1 MMKNIQI
8 IASLFLFSLLTLNCV
23 LAQNKMKADFE
34 RKQNFDADWKFALG
48 DSPENSSE
56 NLDDKNWRK
65 LDLPHD
71 WSIEGKSEKN
81 NPSEGDGGFFPAGTG
96 WYRKTFA
103 VPAQWKNQKVAIYF
117 EGVYMNAEVFI
128 NGKSVGM
135 QPYGYTSFE
144 YDLTPYLKFGQ
155 QNTIAVKVDNSKQ
168 KNSRWY
174 SGSGIYR
181 HVWLKVRN
189 PIYIKTWGVSITTPK
204 VTNEK
209 ATVQIKTKVKNETE
223 TLQIMAVSTTLSI
236 KKVNGYNTVSMN
248 TDNTVGVDLKAGE
261 EKEIIQNIEVEKPI
275 LWSPETPDL
284 YRAEVKIMK
293 GHIKISDEPI
303 DVVKKDFGI
312 RTIEFTPENGFVL
325 NGKKIELNGGC
336 VHHDN
341 GALGAAAYDRAEVRK
356 VELLKTAGFNALRT
370 SHNPPSEAFLDA
382 CDRLGMLVIDE
393 AFDGWKEKKTTYD
406 YASIFDKWWKHDVE
420 SMVLRDRNHP
430 SIIMW
435 SIGNEIIERKE
446 PAAVET
452 AKMLVNAVRN
462 IDVTRPVTSAM
473 TTWDKSWEI
482 FDPLMAVHDVAGY
495 NYQLHH
501 AESDHARVP
510 SRIIVQTE
518 SYPKDAFSNWNLVQ
532 KHNYIIGD
540 FVWTAMD
547 YLGESGIGRYVYPG
561 EPAGEHWEGNLYPW
575 HGAYCG
581 DVDLTGWRKPIS
593 HYRSMLYNSNEKL
606 YMAVREPNPESGAIK
621 LTSWAVWPTW
631 ESWTWPGQEEKSL
644 EVEVYSKYPKVRL
657 YLNDKLIGEKETGL
671 GQEFK
676 ATFVIPY
683 ASGELKAIGIENNK
697 EVESVLLQTAQQPT
711 KIKLTADRKEIAA
724 DGQDLAYVTVEI
736 TDDKGVLNPN
746 AANQLTFYVSGPG
759 VIVGVDNAN
768 LKDTDLY
775 VANTRK
781 AWHGRAMVIIKSTK
795 KSGAINLEVTSPGL
809 ETAIINLKTIKGK

>member
-23 LAQNKMKADFE
+23 SAQKKMKADFE
-34 RKQNFDADWKFALG
+34 RKQLFDFDWKFSLG
-48 DSPENSSE
+48 ESSTANAVNFDDSS
-56 NLDDKNWRK
+56 WRK

-81 NPSEGDGGFFPAGTG
+81 NPSGGDGGFFPAGTG
-96 WYRKTFA
+96 WYRKTFS
-103 VPAQWKNQKVAIYF
+103 VPAHWKNQKVAIYF

-144 YDLTPYLKFGQ
+144 YDLTAYLKFGK

-181 HVWLKVRN
+181 HVWLKVKN
-189 PIYIKTWGVSITTPK
+189 PIHIKDWGVAISTSKVNTTRAIVTATVPIKTM
-204 VTNEK
+204 
-209 ATVQIKTKVKNETE
+209 VKNETASPQ
-223 TLQIMAVSTTLSI
+223 TISLSTIITDKNGKDVVGFYTRVKLQP
-236 KKVNGYNTVSMN
+236 N
-248 TDNTVGVDLKAGE
+248 E
-261 EKEIIQNIEVEKPI
+261 EQEVIQNIVIENPMF
-275 LWSPETPDL
+275 WSPEQPNL
-284 YRAEVKIMK
+284 YAAN
-293 GHIKISDEPI
+293 IKIKQGNTDLDLI
-303 DVVKKDFGI
+303 TKYFGI
-312 RTIEFTPENGFVL
+312 RTIEFSAENGFVL

-356 VELLKTAGFNALRT
+356 VELLKAAGFNALRT

-420 SMVLRDRNHP
+420 SMVFRDRNHP

-452 AKMLVNAVRN
+452 AKMLATAVRN
-462 IDVTRPVTSAM
+462 IDSTRPVTSAM
-473 TTWDKSWEI
+473 TTWDNSWEI
-482 FDPLMAVHDVAGY
+482 FDPLMAAHEVAGY

-501 AESDHARVP
+501 AESDHQRVP

-561 EPAGEHWEGNLYPW
+561 EPTGEHWEGNLYPW

-593 HYRSMLYNSNEKL
+593 HYRSMLYNDNEKL
-606 YMAVREPNPESGAIK
+606 YLAVLEPNPESGAIK

-631 ESWTWPGQEEKSL
+631 ESWTWPGHEGKNL

-657 YLNDKLIGEKETGL
+657 YLNDKVIGEKETAL

-676 ATFVIPY
+676 ATFTIPY
-683 ASGELKAIGIENNK
+683 ASGELKAVGIENNK
-697 EVESVLLQTAQQPT
+697 EVESVLLKTAQQAA
-711 KIKLTADRKEIAA
+711 KIKLTADRKEITA
-724 DGQDLAYVTVEI
+724 DGQDLSYITVEI
-736 TDDKGVLNPN
+736 TDDKGVLDPN
-746 AANQLTFYVSGPG
+746 AANQLTFNLSGAG
-759 VIVGVDNAN
+759 VIVGVDNAD

-781 AWHGRAMVIIKSTK
+781 TWHGRAMVIIKSTK

-809 ETAIINLKTIKGK
+809 ESAIIKLKTIKDK

>member
-1 MMKNIQI
+1 MMKNIKI
-8 IASLFLFSLLTLNCV
+8 IASLFLFSLLTVNCV
-23 LAQNKMKADFE
+23 SAQKKMKADFE
-34 RKQNFDADWKFALG
+34 RKQLFDFDWKFSLG
-48 DSPENSSE
+48 ESSTANAVNFDNSS
-56 NLDDKNWRK
+56 WRK

-81 NPSEGDGGFFPAGTG
+81 NSSEGDGGFFPAGTG
-96 WYRKTFA
+96 WYRKTFS
-103 VPAQWKNQKVAIYF
+103 VPAHWKNQKVAIYF
-117 EGVYMNAEVFI
+117 EGVYMNAEVFV

-181 HVWLKVRN
+181 HVWLKVKN
-189 PIYIKTWGVSITTPK
+189 PIHIKNWGVAISTPE

-209 ATVQIKTKVKNETE
+209 AIVQVKTIVKNETASPQSILLATSIANKKGNSVANADIKIE
-223 TLQIMAVSTTLSI
+223 LQA
-236 KKVNGYNTVSMN
+236 N
-248 TDNTVGVDLKAGE
+248 E
-261 EKEIIQNIEVEKPI
+261 EKEVTQNFLVKNPA
-275 LWSPETPDL
+275 LWSPETPNLYATNINIKQGNTNLDL
-284 YRAEVKIMK
+284 IT
-293 GHIKISDEPI
+293 
-303 DVVKKDFGI
+303 KDFGI
-312 RTIEFTPENGFVL
+312 RTIKFSAENGFVL

-356 VELLKTAGFNALRT
+356 VELLKAAGFNALRT

-452 AKMLVNAVRN
+452 AKMLATAVRN
-462 IDVTRPVTSAM
+462 IDSTRPVTSAM
-473 TTWDKSWEI
+473 TTWDNSWEI
-482 FDPLMAVHDVAGY
+482 FDPLMAAHDVAGY

-532 KHNYIIGD
+532 KHSYIIGD

-593 HYRSMLYNSNEKL
+593 HYRSMLYNDNEKL
-606 YMAVREPNPESGAIK
+606 YLAVREPNPENGAIK

-631 ESWTWPGQEEKSL
+631 ESWTWPGQEGKNL

-683 ASGELKAIGIENNK
+683 ASGELKAVGIENNK
-697 EVESVLLQTAQQPT
+697 EVESVLLKTAQQAA
-711 KIKLTADRKEIAA
+711 KIKLTVDRNEIAA
-724 DGQDLAYVTVEI
+724 DGQDLSYITVEI
-736 TDDKGVLNPN
+736 TDDKGILDPN
-746 AANQLTFYVSGPG
+746 AANQLTFNLSGAG
-759 VIVGVDNAN
+759 VIVGVDNAD

-795 KSGAINLEVTSPGL
+795 ESGAINLEVTSPGL
-809 ETAIINLKTIKGK
+809 ESAIVKLKTIKDNMTVR

>member
-1 MMKNIQI
+1 MKNIQFV
-8 IASLFLFSLLTLNCV
+8 ASLFLLSLLTANCV
-23 LAQNKMKADFE
+23 SAQKKMKTDFE
-34 RKQNFDADWKFALG
+34 RKQNFNNDWKFALG

-56 NLDDKNWRK
+56 NFDDKNWRK

-81 NPSEGDGGFFPAGTG
+81 NPSEGDGGFFPMGTG
-96 WYRKTFA
+96 WYRKTFS

-117 EGVYMNAEVFI
+117 EGVYMNAEVFV

-181 HVWLKVRN
+181 HVWLKVKN
-189 PIYIKTWGVSITTPK
+189 PIHIKNWGVAISTSKVNKTRATVPIKTI
-204 VTNEK
+204 
-209 ATVQIKTKVKNETE
+209 VKNETVSPQ
-223 TLQIMAVSTTLSI
+223 TISLSTIITDKKGTDVVGFYTRVKLQP
-236 KKVNGYNTVSMN
+236 N
-248 TDNTVGVDLKAGE
+248 E
-261 EKEIIQNIEVEKPI
+261 EQEVIQDIVIENPMF
-275 LWSPETPDL
+275 WSPEEPNL
-284 YRAEVKIMK
+284 YAAKIKIMQ
-293 GHIKISDEPI
+293 GNVELD
-303 DVVKKDFGI
+303 DVVKTFGI
-312 RTIEFTPENGFVL
+312 RTIEFSAENGFLL

-356 VELLKTAGFNALRT
+356 VELLKAAGFNALRT

-452 AKMLVNAVRN
+452 AKMLATAVRN
-462 IDVTRPVTSAM
+462 IDATRPVTSAM

-482 FDPLMAVHDVAGY
+482 FDPLMAAHDVAGY

-501 AESDHARVP
+501 AESDHGRVP

-561 EPAGEHWEGNLYPW
+561 EPTGEHWEGNLYPW

-593 HYRSMLYNSNEKL
+593 HYRSMLYNDNEKL
-606 YMAVREPNPESGAIK
+606 YLAVREPNPESGAIK

-631 ESWTWPGQEEKSL
+631 ESWTWPGQEGKNL

-657 YLNDKLIGEKETGL
+657 YLNNKLMGEKETGL
-671 GQEFK
+671 AQEFK
-676 ATFVIPY
+676 ATFAIPY
-683 ASGELKAIGIENNK
+683 ASGELKAVGIENNK
-697 EVESVLLQTAQQPT
+697 EVESVLLKTAQQAT
-711 KIKLTADRKEIAA
+711 KIKLTADRNEITA
-724 DGQDLAYVTVEI
+724 DGQDLSYITVEI
-736 TDDKGVLNPN
+736 TDDKGILDPN
-746 AANQLTFYVSGPG
+746 AVNQLSFNLSGAG
-759 VIVGVDNAN
+759 VIVGVDNAD

-809 ETAIINLKTIKGK
+809 ESAIVKLKTIKR